1 MKAGHLLRT
10 DYDIVGPYEGV
21 SNVEQVLLE
30 KMYLAVMDEGRFLGL
45 LTPHDLVKAPHSLV
59 IDCLQEK
66 PHIDFDQDIES
77 ALQLMRESQNM
88 VLPVMSGGTFAGVC
102 VRADIAD
109 YLLEQRQ
116 LLSTAIDQTADSIV
130 ITDNDGTIRFVN
142 PAFGTATGY
151 SAHEVLG
158 KNIRILKSGRQD
170 GEFYA
175 RLWDTISRGQ
185 VWHGRI
191 LNSRK
196 DGTIYEEEQ
205 TISPVKNGLGEITSY
220 VAVKRDITEQS
231 TMEKKLRQSQKM
243 EAIGTLAGG
252 IAHDFNNILG
262 VIIGYSQLSQLEH
275 KPGDSCTKNLDQIL
289 KAAERARH
297 LVKQIL
303 TFSRQ
308 DKEERSTVM
317 LKPLVKETITFLRA
331 ILPTTIEISSDII
344 SEPIVVGDP
353 TQIQQ
358 MLINLCT
365 NAAHAMKDH
374 GGVLTVR
381 LETVDAG
388 NDTHEMLEGVSHGTY
403 ALLVIDDTGTG
414 IDPAIFDKIFDPFFT
429 TKKPGEG
436 TGMGLSMVHGI
447 VKSHGG
453 SINLE
458 SEPGKGTTFYIAL
471 PTVADTSSPGM
482 GPKPEDV
489 PKGTERIL
497 FVEDDDLLMDLGR
510 EILESLG
517 YRVVVA
523 ENGSLA
529 FDVFMK
535 SPGSFDMVIT
545 DQTMPGMTGSDLA
558 KKIHVQR
565 GDLPILL
572 CSGSR
577 ESIDNATASEYGI
590 RSIIMKPY
598 NRENIATVIRNIFSS
613 GS

>member
-170 GEFYA
+170 GEFYT

-388 NDTHEMLEGVSHGTY
+388 NDTHEMLEGVTHGTY

-471 PTVADTSSPGM
+471 PTVADTSLPGM

-598 NRENIATVIRNIFSS
+598 NRENIATVIRNNFSS